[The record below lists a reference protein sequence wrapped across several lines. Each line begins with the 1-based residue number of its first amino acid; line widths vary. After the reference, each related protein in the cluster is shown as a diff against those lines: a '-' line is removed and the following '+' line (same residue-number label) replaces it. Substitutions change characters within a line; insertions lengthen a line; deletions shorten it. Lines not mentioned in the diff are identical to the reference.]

1 MFCFL
6 STVSRAQSVQPMD
19 ASDCARLFFKAL
31 QDKDGTTLQSIM
43 AADFSITSFDGQ
55 PLERNFMLK
64 ALEEGVLSID
74 SGMLSGSRTKN
85 YGDVGIVQGTWS
97 ARGQIQNISFNND
110 LVYTLVAVRAG
121 GSWKVTTLQFTP
133 LR

>member
-1 MFCFL
+1 MRKLILLAMFCFL

-55 PLERNFMLK
+55 PLERN
-64 ALEEGVLSID
+64 
-74 SGMLSGSRTKN
+74 SRTKN